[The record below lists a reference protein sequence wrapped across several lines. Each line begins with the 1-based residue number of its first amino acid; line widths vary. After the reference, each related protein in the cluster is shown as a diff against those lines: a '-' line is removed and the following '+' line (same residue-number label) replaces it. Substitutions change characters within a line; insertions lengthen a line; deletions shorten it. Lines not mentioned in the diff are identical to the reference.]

1 MGKKTHQKI
10 NFFVV
15 FFCAKNDEGENCQQR
30 KALTSSP
37 IRIAQFHEKSFFKS
51 TQNKIK
57 SHVFEQASVGVT
69 NSNSINFLETCCL
82 KNKKKLLH
90 SRKAAND
97 KMSPQKP
104 NPTHPIRVFKP
115 KKNNTFLHFW
125 KHENYYNRAQIKT
138 FPKPRTSRLCDRT
151 LQKLEVA
158 LFRKHEISTKNY
170 IAKTSIHRLVTTRAT
185 RPTFHIFATG
195 SGVRDH

>member
-1 MGKKTHQKI
+1 M
-10 NFFVV
+10 
-15 FFCAKNDEGENCQQR
+15 
-30 KALTSSP
+30 
-37 IRIAQFHEKSFFKS
+37 
-51 TQNKIK
+51 K

-69 NSNSINFLETCCL
+69 NSNSINFLETCFF
-82 KNKKKLLH
+82 KNSKKLLH

-104 NPTHPIRVFKP
+104 NPIWRAKLLKP

-138 FPKPRTSRLCDRT
+138 FPKPRTSRLCNRT

-158 LFRKHEISTKNY
+158 LFRKHEISTMNS
-170 IAKTSIHRLVTTRAT
+170 IAKTLIWTRATTRAT
-185 RPTFHIFATG
+185 PWIFTYSLPETSLVTLGFNPHLAPG
-195 SGVRDH
+195 AQDVVRWRRA